1 MKNFKIKIVLII
13 LVVALFFSGCM
24 NSARL
29 KDLMV
34 VEGIGIDKN
43 GDKVSICVQTLKADN
58 LSAGRAPSQNM
69 TFNTDETG
77 NTIFDAIANLSN
89 NLSKKVFFG
98 HNKLIV
104 FSSEVC
110 ESDLKTHLDYL
121 LRSTES
127 RVDVAL
133 CIAKDKA
140 KDVIESNE
148 NESHV
153 PSENIASLLKNGQ
166 DAGTSAYVTVN
177 EILNLHSDK
186 TSDYYLPMLEK
197 SDDRDNVTTTGLG
210 LFRDSAL
217 VYVTDSDETMGLLM
231 IRDKIE
237 TCSLEFNDNEM
248 GKIGVE
254 LYNQKVKNS
263 TYIKDGNVVF
273 KTQLSC
279 EVMINEIEKG
289 ILSELNTDIIDRICN
304 EVEDEIRALCQKG
317 FNACQYNGSD
327 CVRVGEYLARDCP
340 SSYDILSD
348 DWNTYF
354 KTVEYEP
361 QISVS
366 LKEISNSTEVN

>member
-1 MKNFKIKIVLII
+1 MKSFKILSLLIA
-13 LVVALFFSGCM
+13 VAVCFSGCM
-24 NSARL
+24 SSTHL

-34 VEGIGIDKN
+34 VEGIGIDKSKDSVN
-43 GDKVSICVQTLKADN
+43 ICVQTLKADN

-77 NTIFDAIANLSN
+77 NTIFDAIASLSN

-98 HNKLIV
+98 HNKLMV

-127 RVDVAL
+127 RLDVAL

-140 KDVIESNE
+140 KDIIESNE
-148 NESHV
+148 NDSHV
-153 PSENIASLLKNGQ
+153 PCENIATLLKNGQ

-186 TSDYYLPMLEK
+186 TSDYYLPVVEK

-210 LFRDSAL
+210 LFRNGAL
-217 VYVTDSDETMGLLM
+217 VYITDSDETMGLLM
-231 IRDKIE
+231 IRDKID
-237 TCSLEFNDNEM
+237 TCSLEFSDDEL
-248 GKIGVE
+248 GEIGVE
-254 LYNQKVKNS
+254 IYNQKVKNS
-263 TYIKDGNVVF
+263 TYIKNGNVVF
-273 KTQLSC
+273 KTGLSC
-279 EVMINEIEKG
+279 EVIINEIEKG
-289 ILSELNTDIIDRICN
+289 MLSDLTPDIISRICKK
-304 EVEDEIRALCQKG
+304 VEEKIASLCRKA

-327 CVRVGEYLARDCP
+327 CVRVGEYLAKDCP
-340 SSYDILSD
+340 DSYDILSD
-348 DWNTYF
+348 EWDEYF

-361 QISVS
+361 QVSVS
-366 LKEISNSTEVN
+366 LKEISNNTEVN

>member
-1 MKNFKIKIVLII
+1 MKSFKILSLLIA
-13 LVVALFFSGCM
+13 VAVCFSGCM
-24 NSARL
+24 SSTHL

-34 VEGIGIDKN
+34 VEGIGIDKGKDSVN
-43 GDKVSICVQTLKADN
+43 ICVQTLKADN

-98 HNKLIV
+98 HNKLMV

-127 RVDVAL
+127 RLDVAL
-133 CIAKDKA
+133 CVAKDKA
-140 KDVIESNE
+140 KDIIESNE
-148 NESHV
+148 NDSHV
-153 PSENIASLLKNGQ
+153 PCENIATLLKNGQ

-186 TSDYYLPMLEK
+186 TSDYYLPVVEK
-197 SDDRDNVTTTGLG
+197 NEDRDNVTTTGLG
-210 LFRDSAL
+210 LFRDGAL
-217 VYVTDSDETMGLLM
+217 VYITDSDETMGLLM
-231 IRDKIE
+231 IRDKID
-237 TCSLEFNDNEM
+237 TCSVEFEDERL

-254 LYNQKVKNS
+254 LHNQKVRNS
-263 TYIKDGNVVF
+263 TFIRNGNVVF

-289 ILSELNTDIIDRICN
+289 LIGDLTPDVIDTICK
-304 EVEDEIRALCQKG
+304 EVEEKIGSLCRKA

-327 CVRVGEYLARDCP
+327 CVRVGEYLAKDCP
-340 SSYDILSD
+340 DSYDILSEEWD
-348 DWNTYF
+348 VYF

-361 QISVS
+361 QVSVS
-366 LKEISNSTEVN
+366 LKEISNNTEVN

>member
-1 MKNFKIKIVLII
+1 MRSFKILSLLIA
-13 LVVALFFSGCM
+13 VAVCFSGCM
-24 NSARL
+24 SSTHL

-34 VEGIGIDKN
+34 VEGIGIDKDSDSIN
-43 GDKVSICVQTLKADN
+43 ICVQTLKADN

-77 NTIFDAIANLSN
+77 KTIFDAISNLSN

-104 FSSEVC
+104 FSSEIC
-110 ESDLKTHLDYL
+110 KSDLKTHLDYL

-153 PSENIASLLKNGQ
+153 PSENIATLLKNGQ

-177 EILNLHSDK
+177 EVLNLHSDK
-186 TSDYYLPMLEK
+186 TSDYYLPVVEK
-197 SDDRDNVTTTGLG
+197 SENRDNVTTTGLG
-210 LFRDSAL
+210 LFCDGAL
-217 VYVTDSDETMGLLM
+217 VYITDGDETMGLLM
-231 IRDKIE
+231 IRDKID
-237 TCSLEFNDNEM
+237 TCSLELKDERL

-254 LYNQKVKNS
+254 LYNQNVKNS
-263 TYIKDGNVVF
+263 TYIKNGNVVF
-273 KTQLSC
+273 KTQLTC

-289 ILSELNTDIIDRICN
+289 LVSELNADVIDTICK
-304 EVEDEIRALCQKG
+304 EVEEKISSLCQKA
-317 FNACQYNGSD
+317 FKACQYNDSD
-327 CVRVGEYLARDCP
+327 CVRVGEYLAKDCP
-340 SSYDILSD
+340 SSYDTLSD
-348 DWNTYF
+348 EWNMYF

-361 QISVS
+361 HISVS
-366 LKEISNSTEVN
+366 LKEISNNTEVN